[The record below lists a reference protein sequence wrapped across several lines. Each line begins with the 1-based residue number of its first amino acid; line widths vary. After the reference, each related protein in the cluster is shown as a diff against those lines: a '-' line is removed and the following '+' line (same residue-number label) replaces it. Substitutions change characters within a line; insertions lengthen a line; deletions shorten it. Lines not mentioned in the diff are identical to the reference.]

1 MQPEN
6 ANGAFNKS
14 TLNIVVAGG
23 GTAGHIEPA
32 MNLADELKRRHP
44 EAKITALGTQKGLE
58 VSLVP
63 ARGYD
68 LQYVRA
74 VPLPRKLSLKLL
86 ALTILLR
93 AAVVETRALLHVLQA
108 DIVIGFG
115 GYVSV
120 PAYLAARGQ
129 VPIVVHEANAKA
141 GLANRLGAQF
151 ADAIAITVPDS
162 LANGVL
168 TGVPLRDSI
177 AKLNRAQTRD
187 VARSHFGITNN
198 LPTIL
203 VFGGSQGAQSLNKA
217 VEQAKRDGLLENV
230 NVIHAV
236 GKKNNFAFA
245 KSDNYI
251 PLNYIEQMDLAY
263 AVADFVIAR
272 SGAMTVAEVT
282 AVGLPACF
290 VPLPIGNGEQK
301 LNAQPVVSAG
311 GALMVENEK
320 FSAEY
325 IRTEVL
331 PIVTDVN
338 RLSQM
343 ASASKSCGRQDATS
357 RLADI
362 VEHVLKVH

>member
-1 MQPEN
+1 MQSGT
-6 ANGAFNKS
+6 AKA

-44 EAKITALGTQKGLE
+44 EAKITALGTEKGLE
-58 VSLVP
+58 VTLVP

-68 LQYVRA
+68 LQFIRA
-74 VPLPRKLSLKLL
+74 LALPRKPSLKLL
-86 ALTILLR
+86 ALPILLR
-93 AAVVETRALLHVLQA
+93 AAVVETRALLHVLRA

-120 PAYLAARGQ
+120 PVYLAARGR

-151 ADAIAITVPDS
+151 ADAIAVTVPNS
-162 LANGVL
+162 LPNSVQ
-168 TGVPLRDSI
+168 TGMPLRESI
-177 AKLNRAQTRD
+177 AQFNRVQIRD
-187 VARSHFGITNN
+187 EAKAYFGITND
-198 LPTIL
+198 LPTVL
-203 VFGGSQGAQSLNKA
+203 VFGGSQGAQSLNK
-217 VEQAKRDGLLENV
+217 VIEQAKRDGLLEQINI
-230 NVIHAV
+230 IHSV
-236 GKKNNFAFA
+236 GKKNDFVFA
-245 KSDNYI
+245 KSQNYI

-263 AVADFVIAR
+263 AAADFVIAR

-301 LNAQPVVSAG
+301 VNAQPVVSAG
-311 GALMVENEK
+311 GAIMVENAN
-320 FSAEY
+320 FSPDF
-325 IRTEVL
+325 ISSQVL
-331 PIVTDVN
+331 PIVTN
-338 RLSQM
+338 STRLSQM

-357 RLADI
+357 RLAD
-362 VEHVLKVH
+362 VVDHVLKVQ